1 MNYARR
7 APTSTA
13 ATTRDDTGGLW
24 RALEEDARAAVLI
37 GTREG
42 RAIDPESVAQ
52 ALMHVYRRLPQ
63 APALTQKL
71 SARVAEM
78 IATRGAR
85 AS

>member
-1 MNYARR
+1 MKDARNGQR
-7 APTSTA
+7 NESA
-13 ATTRDDTGGLW
+13 GLW
-24 RALEEDARAAVLI
+24 RALEEDAHAAVLI
-37 GTREG
+37 GKSEG
-42 RAIDPESVAQ
+42 RALDPESVAQ

-63 APALTQKL
+63 ASALTQKL

>member
-1 MNYARR
+1 MKDAR
-7 APTSTA
+7 TQH
-13 ATTRDDTGGLW
+13 RDESGGLW

-37 GTREG
+37 GKSEG
-42 RAIDPESVAQ
+42 RPIDPESVAR

-63 APALTQKL
+63 APALQQKL
-71 SARVAEM
+71 SARVAEL